1 MVDRDAVA
9 RVLDHYGLRPTGMSA
24 RNGVVRI
31 ATTGGP
37 KALVRYPAERR
48 TRSIAC
54 EHSILLHLEAIRFPA
69 VRVSVTDDGETIVQ
83 VDGGR
88 FALYDD
94 VPGRSL
100 RARWVRSASEERW
113 ARAGALLATFH
124 RRLEDFTPAGGPATG
139 SEDAP
144 ERDTAWHLATL
155 EALANERP
163 PGSNA
168 PLARNWRW
176 LREQA
181 PRIAEPLERL
191 GAELDH
197 APLSRT
203 VVHGGFGP
211 GSVRFPDRGPV
222 LVDLERAH
230 VDRRLVDHVD
240 VLRHAP
246 AAASAAFL
254 GGYDAAFGPPDGEWR
269 SLPQLWR
276 YDCLCRAVRSWQD
289 FVDLGDEGRLRL
301 AREAV
306 EEADRIAAEGPPSG
320 ISSA

>member
-9 RVLDHYGLRPTGMSA
+9 RVLDHYGLRPTGRMSA
-24 RNGVVRI
+24 RDGVVRI
-31 ATTGGP
+31 ATTGGR
-37 KALVRYPAERR
+37 KALTRYPAERP
-48 TRSIAC
+48 TGSIAS
-54 EHSILLHLEAIRFPA
+54 EHSILRHLEAIRFPA
-69 VRVSVTDDGETIVQ
+69 DRVGVTDGGETVVQ
-83 VDGGR
+83 VDGDR

-100 RARWVRSASEERW
+100 SNRWLRPASKERW

-124 RRLEDFTPAGGPATG
+124 RRLEDFTPAGGPTPG
-139 SEDAP
+139 SGAEP

-163 PGSNA
+163 PASNA

-181 PRIAEPLERL
+181 PRIAEPLARL

-211 GSVRFPDRGPV
+211 RSVRFPDRGPV

-240 VLRHAP
+240 VLRRAP
-246 AAASAAFL
+246 AAASAAFME
-254 GGYDAAFGPPDGEWR
+254 GYDATYGPPDGEWR

-289 FVDLGDEGRLRL
+289 FVELGDERRLRSGR
-301 AREAV
+301 AWV
-306 EEADRIAAEGPPSG
+306 EEADRVAATAT
-320 ISSA
+320 SSRVG

>member
-9 RVLDHYGLRPTGMSA
+9 RVLDHYGLRPTGRMSA

-37 KALVRYPAERR
+37 KTLTRYPAERS
-48 TRSIAC
+48 TRSIAS
-54 EHSILLHLEAIRFPA
+54 EHSILRHLEAIRFPA
-69 VRVSVTDDGETIVQ
+69 VRVGVTGGGETVVQ
-83 VDGGR
+83 VDGSR
-88 FALYDD
+88 FALYED

-100 RARWVRSASEERW
+100 RGRLLRPASTQRW

-124 RRLEDFTPAGGPATG
+124 RGLEDFTPTTG
-139 SEDAP
+139 SGANDAP

-181 PRIAEPLERL
+181 PRIAERLERL
-191 GAELDH
+191 GAELDR

-240 VLRHAP
+240 VLRRAP
-246 AAASAAFL
+246 APASAAFM
-254 GGYDAAFGPPDGEWR
+254 GGYDATYGPPDGEWR

-289 FVDLGDEGRLRL
+289 FVELGDERRLRS
-301 AREAV
+301 ARASV
-306 EEADRIAAEGPPSG
+306 EEADRVAATKT
-320 ISSA
+320 SSRVG